1 MAVLLLF
8 EAVSFSLVPALVFQF
23 PAGRN
28 QDAPLTQLRHIK
40 GLFFH
45 RGADSSTVSS
55 ESSGE
60 TANHGPACA
69 ETLLPKVERKKK
81 RKEKKN
87 HLEGPERSTARPQGG
102 PETRMGSVLR
112 ADGWSSKENPEAA
125 SVNGPIGLIRHL
137 HP

>member
-8 EAVSFSLVPALVFQF
+8 EAVSFSFAPALVFQF

-55 ESSGE
+55 ESSE
-60 TANHGPACA
+60 EAANHGPACA
-69 ETLLPKVERKKK
+69 ETLLPKTEKKK
-81 RKEKKN
+81 KENKTKITWRDQSAPRPVPR
-87 HLEGPERSTARPQGG
+87 EGPGPAWAPFWKRMGG
-102 PETRMGSVLR
+102 PPRRTLKLR
-112 ADGWSSKENPEAA
+112 TDRL
-125 SVNGPIGLIRHL
+125 V
-137 HP
+137 

>member
-8 EAVSFSLVPALVFQF
+8 EAVSFSLAPALVFQF

-60 TANHGPACA
+60 AANHGPACA

-81 RKEKKN
+81 KRKQKSPGGTRAF
-87 HLEGPERSTARPQGG
+87 HGPAPTRARDPHGLRSESGWVVLQGE
-102 PETRMGSVLR
+102 P
-112 ADGWSSKENPEAA
+112 
-125 SVNGPIGLIRHL
+125 
-137 HP
+137 